1 MIDYN
6 ETRGI
11 SKETLNELLQ
21 ELNPD
26 FIKKLPDTPQEIL
39 KFAKR
44 RVNPYISENINETL
58 AKQMLETRQTDKEY
72 LLTLFKAMTIT
83 FINGHDPSQHPV
95 AAVLVFQTGAGKT
108 SLRELINP
116 QNQVY
121 VVINPDLYKKYRS
134 DADKIREKD
143 RTHFGALTGIDSY
156 DHAAN
161 IRTYAMEKGY
171 NILIEVAP
179 SLQQGLIGVDEKE
192 LEEHGYQLD
201 LHVMAVGDLVSAIS
215 IHHRYETSIFV
226 YNGQGDTKLTDLH
239 RHDESYLA
247 VSECLEGMDPER
259 ISLYIRGKNA
269 AIPPKKIPTEG
280 KTMTEILNMLQ
291 RERSVS
297 NYAYVVGSGEPSFI
311 SDYQEIL
318 QLMQKR
324 NAPQEEYEQLNNI
337 YGRYVHYKSQ
347 IKSAEGR

>member
-39 KFAKR
+39 KFARR
-44 RVNPYISENINETL
+44 RVNPYISDNISEIL

-72 LLTLFKAMTIT
+72 LLTLFKAITIT
-83 FINGHDPSQHPV
+83 FANGQEPSKNPV
-95 AAVLVFQTGAGKT
+95 AAVLVSQTGAGKT

-121 VVINPDLYKKYRS
+121 IVINPDLYKKFRS
-134 DADKIREKD
+134 DAEEIRGKD

-161 IRTYAMEKGY
+161 IRNYAMQNGY

-192 LEEHGYQLD
+192 LEEHGYKLD

-215 IHHRYETSIFV
+215 IHHRYETAIFV
-226 YNGQGDTKLTDLH
+226 YNGKGDTKLTDLH

>member
-1 MIDYN
+1 MKRIRR
-6 ETRGI
+6 TW
-11 SKETLNELLQ
+11 
-21 ELNPD
+21 
-26 FIKKLPDTPQEIL
+26 LPI
-39 KFAKR
+39 
-44 RVNPYISENINETL
+44 
-58 AKQMLETRQTDKEY
+58 
-72 LLTLFKAMTIT
+72 
-83 FINGHDPSQHPV
+83 
-95 AAVLVFQTGAGKT
+95 
-108 SLRELINP
+108 
-116 QNQVY
+116 
-121 VVINPDLYKKYRS
+121 
-134 DADKIREKD
+134 
-143 RTHFGALTGIDSY
+143 
-156 DHAAN
+156 
-161 IRTYAMEKGY
+161 
-171 NILIEVAP
+171 
-179 SLQQGLIGVDEKE
+179 
-192 LEEHGYQLD
+192 D

>member
-1 MIDYN
+1 MIDYS

-11 SKETLNELLQ
+11 SEETLNELLQ

-39 KFAKR
+39 KFARR
-44 RVNPYISENINETL
+44 RVNPYISENISELL
-58 AKQMLETRQTDKEY
+58 AKQMLEKRQPDKEY
-72 LLTLFKAMTIT
+72 LLTLFKAMYVT
-83 FINGHDPSQHPV
+83 FADRKAPSENPI
-95 AAVLVFQTGAGKT
+95 AAVLVSQTGAGKT

-121 VVINPDLYKKYRS
+121 VVINPDLYKKFRS
-134 DADKIREKD
+134 DAEEIRGRD

-161 IRTYAMEKGY
+161 IRNYAMEKGY

-192 LEEHGYQLD
+192 LEEHGYKLD
-201 LHVMAVGDLVSAIS
+201 LNVMAVGDLVSAIS

-259 ISLYIRGKNA
+259 ISLYIRSKNA

-280 KTMTEILNMLQ
+280 KTMTEILNTLQ
-291 RERSVS
+291 RERSAS
-297 NYAYVVGSGEPSFI
+297 NYAYVVGRGETSFI